1 MFEADPETDA
11 SVIYAEPGGT
21 HEAEVAEAVRSGQ
34 LRKPIVAIVVGVF
47 QERYPRGASFGHV
60 AAMIQSDA
68 DSASAKRQLLEQSGI
83 KVATLLDEIP
93 DLITRA
99 RS

>member
-1 MFEADPETDA
+1 
-11 SVIYAEPGGT
+11 
-21 HEAEVAEAVRSGQ
+21 
-34 LRKPIVAIVVGVF
+34 
-47 QERYPRGASFGHV
+47 
-60 AAMIQSDA
+60 MIQSDA